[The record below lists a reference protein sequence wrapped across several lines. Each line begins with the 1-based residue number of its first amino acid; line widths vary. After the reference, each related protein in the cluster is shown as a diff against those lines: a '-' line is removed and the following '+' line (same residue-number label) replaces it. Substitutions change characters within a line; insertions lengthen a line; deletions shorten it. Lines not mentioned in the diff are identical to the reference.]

1 VEFTSPNLPRSSFF
15 ESPSEM
21 GLGQELWCHA
31 RSGVLAGIDRFG
43 APPAQTSQYH
53 GGIFIYLCI
62 YLFMYLFIYLFYLFI
77 YSFIYL
83 YIYISLYIYIDAHI
97 CSRGSSGCDV
107 QMGIMSIKQC
117 KHKGNLHY
125 GTMMIQWRYGFMEY
139 FRCFEH

>member
-1 VEFTSPNLPRSSFF
+1 M
-15 ESPSEM
+15 ESWPALI
-21 GLGQELWCHA
+21 GL
-31 RSGVLAGIDRFG
+31 VPPG
-43 APPAQTSQYH
+43 ANQPVSWGHIY
-53 GGIFIYLCI
+53 IFM